1 MEENMLDIMYEI
13 PSLTN
18 IAKCIITPEVIDSG
32 ETPTLI
38 HAEEM
43 EEKAS

>member
-1 MEENMLDIMYEI
+1 MLDIMYEI

-18 IAKCIITPEVIDSG
+18 VTKCIITPEVIENK